1 MALFILICFRMVLYL
16 LLIQISL
23 YFRLSTFRF
32 SNLISFSYALLK
44 FGLIA
49 YPILFTLLN
58 YLVLIR

>member
-16 LLIQISL
+16 LLILISF

-32 SNLISFSYALLK
+32 SNLISFSYTLLK